1 MGHTQSDQSTAALVR
16 NTDEVSRVGL
26 SSETKEGH
34 TVGRCLGHDSISVL
48 IDEDPDWLFT
58 LDILDASVYSV
69 SIGVN
74 GQDEVYILINGQREL
89 EVF

>member
-1 MGHTQSDQSTAALVR
+1 M
-16 NTDEVSRVGL
+16 
-26 SSETKEGH
+26 
-34 TVGRCLGHDSISVL
+34 GHDSISVL